1 MEPCVFTR
9 KKINIIIIN
18 LSKESAGKI
27 EKYSNVT
34 LGMNMFLILP
44 RFTPPLPSPPPAA
57 TFWIPQLDTD
67 FIRLKC
73 CEGDFGGVS

>member
-18 LSKESAGKI
+18 LSKVSAGEM

-34 LGMNMFLILP
+34 LGMNMFLILA
-44 RFTPPLPSPPPAA
+44 RFTPTSPPAA